1 MLRTLSVLVLLGLVG
16 LAGCREEVP
25 GSANPAPAEE
35 VASSGEELRVEM
47 VDSAGRS
54 IGWATLT
61 PEAEGV
67 RVAVRVEGAT
77 QGVYGL
83 HIHET
88 GRCDPPSF
96 ESAGGHF
103 SPRGGP
109 HGFETE
115 GGPHA
120 GDLPNLVVE
129 PNGRGE
135 MTILNTR
142 VSLRQGETSL
152 RRPGGTALVLHSEAD
167 DHVSQPSGDAGDR
180 QACGVIAGAD

>member
-1 MLRTLSVLVLLGLVG
+1 MRKLTMWMLVAAG
-16 LAGCREEVP
+16 LAGCGQEAPRTETTDTPAAAP
-25 GSANPAPAEE
+25 GDAAD
-35 VASSGEELRVEM
+35 LRVEM

-54 IGWATLT
+54 IGWATLVQ
-61 PEAEGV
+61 ESEGV
-67 RVAVRVEGAT
+67 RVSVRVDGLR

-83 HIHET
+83 HIHES
-88 GRCDPPSF
+88 GRCDPPTF

-103 SPRGGP
+103 SPRGLA
-109 HGFETE
+109 HGFEAE

-142 VSLRQGETSL
+142 VSLRDGEAAL
-152 RRPGGTALVLHSEAD
+152 LRPGGTAIVLHTEPD
-167 DHVSQPSGDAGDR
+167 DHLTQPSGDSGDR
-180 QACGVIAGAD
+180 QACGVIGPAG